1 MLLGLRTVIYHVNDL
16 AKAKEWYTQ
25 VVGHAPYFD
34 EPFYVGFNV
43 GGYELGLDPDSTGVS
58 AGGSTFAY
66 WGVKD
71 AHAEYARLLKLGACN
86 NTQVQEVGGGIFV
99 GTLIDPWG
107 NIFGIIQNPHFK
119 VEAAQ

>member
-25 VVGHAPYFD
+25 VIGHGPYFD
-34 EPFYVGFNV
+34 EPFYAGFNV

-58 AGGSTFAY
+58 SGGSTFAY

-71 AHAEYARLLKLGACN
+71 AHAEYQRLLKLGARK
-86 NTQVQEVGGGIFV
+86 NTDVQEVGGGIFV
-99 GTLIDPWG
+99 GTVIDPWG

-119 VEAAQ
+119 VEATQ

>member
-25 VVGHAPYFD
+25 VIGHGPYFD

-58 AGGSTFAY
+58 AGGSAFAY
-66 WGVKD
+66 WGVED
-71 AHAEYARLLKLGACN
+71 AHAEYQRLLKLGGRK
-86 NTQVQEVGGGIFV
+86 NTEVQEVGGGIFV
-99 GTLIDPWG
+99 GTVIDPWG